1 MSSSFIMNKLDLDI
15 KNYSL
20 EDILSLF
27 KLPINFDEE
36 GLKRAKKQV
45 LMMHPDKSRMD
56 KEYFLFFSS
65 AYRLLYKV
73 YKFRTRNE
81 QDATVNRHYDAEDID
96 CEDDNSH
103 VWQTLSKH
111 KQFNSIFN
119 KMFEKNGTS
128 DNCNGNGYG
137 DWLKEEDL
145 VSTAKNRDE
154 MNNFIDERKKSLRSI
169 IKYNGVSATTC
180 GSAGTD
186 LVGNEDNFRSNM
198 FSSLQ
203 YDDLKQAYTESVVP
217 VSMEDYEKREKY
229 QNVEHL
235 QRSRRAEE
243 KLSPNQEEYFAAKH
257 SQDDEEDASRAFCLA
272 KQDEEMRVMRSK
284 MASNFLRITRK

>member
-20 EDILSLF
+20 DDILTLF
-27 KLPINFDEE
+27 NLPVNFDEDS
-36 GLKRAKKQV
+36 LKRAKKQV

-73 YKFRTRNE
+73 YKFRLRSE
-81 QDATVNRHYDAEDID
+81 QDTNVNRHYDAEDIECD
-96 CEDDNSH
+96 EDNRD
-103 VWQTLSKH
+103 VWQSLSKH

-119 KMFEKNGTS
+119 KMFEKNITT
-128 DNCNGNGYG
+128 DNLGHGE
-137 DWLKEEDL
+137 WLKEEE
-145 VSTAKNRDE
+145 VFATAKNRGE
-154 MNNFIDERKKSLRSI
+154 MNNLIDERKKSLQSI
-169 IKYNGVSATTC
+169 IKYNGVTDTC

-186 LVGNEDNFRSNM
+186 LVGDGSNYRSNM

-217 VSMEDYEKREKY
+217 VSMDDYEKREKY
-229 QNVEHL
+229 QSVEQL
-235 QRSRRAEE
+235 RQSRRAEE
-243 KLSPNQEEYFAAKH
+243 KMSSNQEDYFATKH
-257 SQDDEEDASRAFCLA
+257 SQDDDEDASRAFRLA
-272 KQDEEMRVMRSK
+272 KQDEEMRAMRSK
-284 MASNFLRITRK
+284 MASNFLRIARK

>member
-1 MSSSFIMNKLDLDI
+1 MNELDLDI

-73 YKFRTRNE
+73 YKFRMRNE
-81 QDATVNRHYDAEDID
+81 QDATVNRHYHAEDIECD
-96 CEDDNSH
+96 EDNKD
-103 VWQTLSKH
+103 VWKTLSKH

-119 KMFEKNGTS
+119 KMFEKNVAS
-128 DNCNGNGYG
+128 DNYGGYG
-137 DWLKEEDL
+137 DWLKEEEV
-145 VSTAKNRDE
+145 VSIATNRDE
-154 MNNFIDERKKSLRSI
+154 MNNLIDERKKSLRSI
-169 IKYNGVSATTC
+169 IKYNGVSDTTC

-186 LVGNEDNFRSNM
+186 LVGAEGNYRSNM

-229 QNVEHL
+229 QNVEQL
-235 QRSRRAEE
+235 QRSRQAEE
-243 KLSPNQEEYFAAKH
+243 KISSNQDDYFAAKH
-257 SQDDEEDASRAFCLA
+257 SQDDDEDASRAFRLA